1 MVLLSKY
8 ENEYGVRGCYVQTF
22 IMYHG
27 TLLLPPP
34 PKSFCACVDNIY
46 ENRDDDIIGSL
57 NFSMNYKIIIV
68 NLNMSIYMYSIL
80 HVIIFVY
87 TIYIYN

>member
-34 PKSFCACVDNIY
+34 PKSFCAYVDNIY
-46 ENRDDDIIGSL
+46 ENCDDDIIGSL
-57 NFSMNYKIIIV
+57 NFSRNYNNNISQSKYVHVFYFIC
-68 NLNMSIYMYSIL
+68 NNIYL
-80 HVIIFVY
+80 
-87 TIYIYN
+87 YNI